1 MPGVDYYDPVSRK
14 SARLHA
20 ARAVP
25 LHGRSL
31 RFVRRSPCRQA
42 QRIAMTDHQA
52 TLLSG
57 RCVDTQNCS
66 SDMAKTSQC
75 RATASVAGPSR
86 IRSLNRPWTQG
97 SGPGGA
103 TPKPPA
109 RQQSVGIGTLRDG
122 GARLGRAPRGA
133 SSMAEQRTF
142 NPWVQGSSPWRPTQS
157 ELGVCQV
164 WPPCRMWP
172 GRSPGC
178 SSAASG
184 RSVLPALPAAS
195 GVSGSVKSV

>member
-57 RCVDTQNCS
+57 PLRRNAELLLGHGEDLSVQSNC
-66 SDMAKTSQC
+66 Q
-75 RATASVAGPSR
+75 RGWPSR

-122 GARLGRAPRGA
+122 GARLGREPRGA